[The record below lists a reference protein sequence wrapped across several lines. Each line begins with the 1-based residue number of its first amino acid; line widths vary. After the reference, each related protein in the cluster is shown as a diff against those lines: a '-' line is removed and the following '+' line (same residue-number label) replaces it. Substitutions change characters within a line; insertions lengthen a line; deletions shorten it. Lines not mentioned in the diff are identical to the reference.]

1 MRFLLILFLLGEIG
15 NLHAQEND
23 SAFYSPGIFFTDSY
37 FQAAYSPGLV
47 SAQPKVASTDQS
59 SVAPAPYKLTVKRMI
74 IPATL
79 ITYGFIS
86 QSSHKLKAFD
96 LRLKNVVRRDD
107 DFHTCIDNY
116 LQYTPGFAVYGLN
129 AVGIKGK
136 NSFRDRTSIYLLAN
150 LMMGITVQT
159 IKKISRVP
167 RPEGWGTNAFP
178 SGHTGT
184 AFVGAEFLRQEYK
197 DVSPWYGVAGY
208 LTAATT
214 GILRM
219 YNNKHWFR
227 DVVAGAGFGILATD
241 AAYWLEPI
249 IAKKLFHKRTAKQHF
264 DPATY

>member
-1 MRFLLILFLLGEIG
+1 MRVLIILFLFAGISD
-15 NLHAQEND
+15 LHAQTND
-23 SAFYSPGIFFTDSY
+23 STLYSRSVPADTYFKDVYSIDFTSNNTKTISNY
-37 FQAAYSPGLV
+37 PS
-47 SAQPKVASTDQS
+47 SAT
-59 SVAPAPYKLTVKRMI
+59 PAYKLTVKRMI
-74 IPATL
+74 IPVTL
-79 ITYGFIS
+79 ITYGFVS

-96 LRLKNVVRRDD
+96 VRLKTMVRRDH
-107 DFHTCIDNY
+107 DFHTNIDNY
-116 LQYTPGFAVYGLN
+116 LQYGPGFAVYGLN
-129 AVGIKGK
+129 AIGIKGK
-136 NSFRDRTSIYLLAN
+136 HRFRERTSIYLLAN

-159 IKKISRVP
+159 IKKISRVQ

-197 DVSPWYGVAGY
+197 DVSPWYGVTGY
-208 LTAATT
+208 LMAATT

-249 IAKKLFHKRTAKQHF
+249 IAKKLFHQRSNKRF
-264 DPATY
+264 DLAIY

>member
-1 MRFLLILFLLGEIG
+1 MRALLIVFLLFLGGISDI
-15 NLHAQEND
+15 HAQRND
-23 SAFYSPGIFFTDSY
+23 SVVYSMDTYFQDSY
-37 FQAAYSPGLV
+37 FQDVYSRDFTVNDTKAASGKL
-47 SAQPKVASTDQS
+47 SL
-59 SVAPAPYKLTVKRMI
+59 APAYKLTIKRMI

-96 LRLKNVVRRDD
+96 VRIKKVVRRDP

-116 LQYTPGFAVYGLN
+116 LQYVPGFAVYGLN
-129 AVGIKGK
+129 AVGVKGK
-136 NSFRDRTSIYLLAN
+136 NNFRDRTTIYLLSN

-159 IKKISRVP
+159 IKKISKVQ

-184 AFVGAEFLRQEYK
+184 AFAGAEFLRQEYK
-197 DVSPWYGVAGY
+197 NVSPWYGIAGY
-208 LTAATT
+208 LTATTT
-214 GILRM
+214 GVLRM
-219 YNNKHWFR
+219 FNNKHWFR

-249 IAKKLFHKRTAKQHF
+249 IAKKLFHKKNASHF

>member
-1 MRFLLILFLLGEIG
+1 MRVLLILFLFIG
-15 NLHAQEND
+15 IGDLHAQQKD
-23 SAFYSPGIFFTDSY
+23 SIIYSADTY
-37 FQAAYSPGLV
+37 FQDASFPDVYSRDLTPGDTKTV
-47 SAQPKVASTDQS
+47 STNQVS
-59 SVAPAPYKLTVKRMI
+59 SEPARYKLTMKRMI
-74 IPATL
+74 IPVTL
-79 ITYGFIS
+79 ITYGFVS

-96 LRLKNVVRRDD
+96 VRIKKVVRRDP

-116 LQYTPGFAVYGLN
+116 LQYAPGFAVFGLN

-136 NSFRDRTSIYLLAN
+136 NNFRDRASIYLLSN

-159 IKKISRVP
+159 IKKISKVP

-197 DVSPWYGVAGY
+197 DVSPWYGVTGY
-208 LTAATT
+208 LMATT
-214 GILRM
+214 TGVLRM
-219 YNNKHWFR
+219 FNNKHWFR

-249 IAKKLFHKRTAKQHF
+249 IAKKLFHKRQDYHF
-264 DPATY
+264 NPAAY